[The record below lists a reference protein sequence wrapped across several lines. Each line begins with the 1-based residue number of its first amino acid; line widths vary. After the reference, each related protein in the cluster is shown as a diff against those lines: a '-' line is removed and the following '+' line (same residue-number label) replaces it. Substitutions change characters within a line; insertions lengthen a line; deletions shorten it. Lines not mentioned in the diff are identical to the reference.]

1 MFAIMLYPAIFL
13 TLFRHRR
20 RILWDNVPSSVPD
33 DIRAPQATEA
43 LAALCSSCLW
53 LQAPQ
58 AMSLMYL
65 PFISSRTT
73 RRGTLG
79 VKTGV
84 LQGQGP

>member
-1 MFAIMLYPAIFL
+1 MFAILLYPAIFL

-58 AMSLMYL
+58 AMNLMYL
-65 PFISSRTT
+65 SFK
-73 RRGTLG
+73 LL
-79 VKTGV
+79 KTWHWGHAGV
-84 LQGQGP
+84 LQSLKTCI

>member
-1 MFAIMLYPAIFL
+1 MFVILLYAAIFL

-20 RILWDNVPSSVPD
+20 RIFWDNVPSPVPD

-65 PFISSRTT
+65 AFKLYRMW
-73 RRGTLG
+73 L
-79 VKTGV
+79 TGGKPRV
-84 LQGQGP
+84 LRDQGP